1 LLCTANA
8 ALEKQVG
15 ERWRAAIGAN
25 LFRRIAVGRVSN
37 DPGQGVRMSRAILG
51 VTAGIAVAFAIVG
64 AALSRP
70 NATPTLSGTDGPG
83 FTITLKHSGTSVK
96 TLKAGT
102 YKFAISDKSNFHGFS
117 LDGPHGFAKDFTKIP
132 FVGTKTF
139 VVKLRAGKYK
149 YYCPNH
155 ESTMFAH
162 FTVK

>member
-1 LLCTANA
+1 M
-8 ALEKQVG
+8 V
-15 ERWRAAIGAN
+15 RAT
-25 LFRRIAVGRVSN
+25 L
-37 DPGQGVRMSRAILG
+37 
-51 VTAGIAVAFAIVG
+51 AVATATAVALSIVG
-64 AALSRP
+64 AALSRA
-70 NATPTLSGTDGPG
+70 NTTPTLAGTVGPSFSIALKKSGK
-83 FTITLKHSGTSVK
+83 LVK

-102 YKFAISDKSNFHGFS
+102 YKFVINDRSNFHGYS

-139 VVKLRAGKYK
+139 MVRLKVGKYK